1 VSKKRGD
8 EELFM
13 TKTITIPANKIT
25 IMRTAKKAVPKRKAT
40 KAKQLTI
47 EEISQLTIEQISF
60 NIPIGAA
67 MEMFFSGASKK
78 DFRHARRIFDAID
91 GGLEGLMDDINIR
104 PLAMAVLDYA
114 RLLVQAQAEFV
125 QTGSLK
131 VPGVRNKT
139 RVINGGN
146 AR

>member
-1 VSKKRGD
+1 
-8 EELFM
+8 M

-25 IMRTAKKAVPKRKAT
+25 IMRTAKKAASKKAVPKRKAT

-47 EEISQLTIEQISF
+47 EEISQLTPEQISF

-78 DFRHARRIFDAID
+78 DFTLKNRIFDAID
-91 GGLEGLMDDINIR
+91 GAVEGLVGLDKDISGR
-104 PLAMAVLDYA
+104 HLGMAVLDYA
-114 RLLVQAQAEFV
+114 RLLVQGQAEFV

-131 VPGVRNKT
+131 TGRSGKQ
-139 RVINGGN
+139 RK
-146 AR
+146 R